1 MAQEVEPGL
10 VHVRYTFHIDKHQEL
25 AMAKTGSCKMETSSS
40 ARLSPS
46 AELRVLKKIAA
57 TLKKEPAKVREL
69 TVSAGIFTADGK
81 LRKAFGGKA

>member
-1 MAQEVEPGL
+1 
-10 VHVRYTFHIDKHQEL
+10 
-25 AMAKTGSCKMETSSS
+25 MAKTATCKVTTMSSD
-40 ARLSPS
+40 RLSPS
-46 AELRVLKKIAA
+46 DELRVLKKIVA

>member
-1 MAQEVEPGL
+1 
-10 VHVRYTFHIDKHQEL
+10 
-25 AMAKTGSCKMETSSS
+25 MAKAQSCKVAASS
-40 ARLSPS
+40 AAQLSPS